1 MSRAKPL
8 SMEEKTKRILDL
20 LQTKDTVFNLKELE
34 KLGQKE
40 KGVVPQS
47 MKEVIDIL
55 VSENKVKEK
64 KVGITKYYWSFRSD
78 IKLYKEVETRKLI
91 KEMEGLNKAKDL
103 LNEEIS
109 VMKQNRST
117 LPDREAKISQLNEM
131 KKDLEESTKKVAILD
146 ENNPI
151 RITRL
156 KEELSVAKQDLSD
169 WGDAFN
175 IIQNHIKDKF
185 NITQQDFVKSFGIT
199 ASDMEKIEEI

>member
-91 KEMEGLNKAKDL
+91 KEIEGLNKAKDL

-131 KKDLEESTKKVAILD
+131 KADLEESTKKVAILD

-156 KEELSVAKQDLSD
+156 KEELSAAKQDLSN

-185 NITQQDFVKSFGIT
+185 NITQQDFVKSFGIP